1 MSANPLRRDPFFF
14 LFHILMLTIVV
25 LGFAI
30 NAIFNTENL
39 PPISTLII
47 VHSAFMISWFLLVII
62 QSGLIRGNKVAVHK
76 KIGKLS
82 IVLAIGIV
90 VSGIILSFSSYARRG
105 LAPNVMVNLINIV
118 SFTILYA
125 LALYYYKYPT
135 KHKRLITF
143 ASLALILPALLR
155 LVTALNFSP
164 LLSILFL
171 IILIVMLVIH
181 DKKTLKKVSRA
192 TMIGMVV
199 VFIGI
204 GLIAGFGQSESW
216 ASFLANTLG
225 NG

>member
-1 MSANPLRRDPFFF
+1 MSATTLRRDPFFF
-14 LFHILMLTIVV
+14 YFHILMLTIVV
-25 LGFAI
+25 LGFAM

-39 PPISTLII
+39 PPISTIII
-47 VHSAFMISWFLLVII
+47 VHSTFMIIWFLLVIV
-62 QSGLIRGNKVAVHK
+62 QSGLIRGNKVAIHK

-82 IVLAIGIV
+82 FVLAIGIV
-90 VSGIILSFSSYARRG
+90 ISGVMLSFSSYARRG

-125 LALYYYKYPT
+125 LALYYYNYPT

-143 ASLALILPALLR
+143 ASLAMILPALLR

-164 LLSILFL
+164 FLSILFL
-171 IILIVMLVIH
+171 IILIVMLVVY

-192 TMIGMVV
+192 TIIGTIIIFVG
-199 VFIGI
+199 IGI
-204 GLIAGFGQSESW
+204 IAGFGQSESW

-225 NG
+225 YG